1 MDAVQLLKDQ
11 HDAVDRLFAMIE
23 EADDGARKAAL
34 FVELADALAAHVTIE
49 EDQFYP
55 AVKAKQTAD
64 MLLEATEEHLAIKRV
79 LADLLG
85 LTPTDPRFTA
95 KLKVLQEEVT
105 HHAREEEEAKLFPKV
120 RRLLDADELEALGG
134 EMSTQYEALLEASPR
149 FGVPGDLAHAAAI

>member
-11 HDAVDRLFAMIE
+11 HDAVDRLFAAIE
-23 EADDGARKAAL
+23 AADDGARKAAL
-34 FVELADALAAHVTIE
+34 FVELADALAAHATIE

-85 LTPTDPRFTA
+85 LAPADPRFTA

-120 RRLLDADELEALGG
+120 RRLLDTDELEALGG
-134 EMSTQYEALLEASPR
+134 EMSTQYEALIETSPR